1 MERTISQEER
11 IKRAEEIYY
20 KRKQKY
26 ENDYYKK
33 RYVNYQEVKDNKNI
47 KNKIIEKLLKQI
59 ALCFMIYLC
68 LYSLVN
74 SNYFF
79 SEDIHKKINE
89 YLTYDINFNELY
101 NTIKKYINDENNILK
116 NILSK
121 NNVMENLDESEGDS
135 NLEENLEEAPETN
148 NEIISEAIGGAEVE
162 EIIEESKTQEELD
175 VEYINN
181 NYGII
186 WPVQGTITS
195 RYGTRTPTDIVTA
208 NHYGLDIG
216 ADTGTEIV
224 AAMDGNVT
232 VSSTYGD
239 YGNHVQIENGNV
251 ATLYAHCNKL
261 FVSEGDYVTKGQK
274 IAEVGQTRKSNW
286 TAFAFRSEN

>member
-101 NTIKKYINDENNILK
+101 NTIKKYINDENDILK

>member
-101 NTIKKYINDENNILK
+101 NTIKKYLNDENNILK

-121 NNVMENLDESEGDS
+121 NNVMENVDESEGDS

>member
-20 KRKQKY
+20 KRRQKY

-33 RYVNYQEVKDNKNI
+33 RYVNYQESKDNKNI

-59 ALCFMIYLC
+59 AICFMIYLC

-79 SEDIHKKINE
+79 SEDIHNKVNE
-89 YLTYDINFNELY
+89 YMTYDINFNELY
-101 NTIKKYINDENNILK
+101 NTIKKYLNDENNILK
-116 NILSK
+116 KVLSK
-121 NNVMENLDESEGDS
+121 NSVMENVEGAEEDF
-135 NLEENLEEAPETN
+135 NLEENLEEAPETT

-175 VEYINN
+175 AEYINN
-181 NYGII
+181 SYSII

-195 RYGTRTPTDIVTA
+195 RYGSRTPTDIVTA

-232 VSSTYGD
+232 ISSTYGD
-239 YGNHVQIENGNV
+239 YGNHIQIENGNV

-274 IAEVGQTRKSNW
+274 IAEVGQTRKSNR
-286 TAFAFRSEN
+286 TAFTF